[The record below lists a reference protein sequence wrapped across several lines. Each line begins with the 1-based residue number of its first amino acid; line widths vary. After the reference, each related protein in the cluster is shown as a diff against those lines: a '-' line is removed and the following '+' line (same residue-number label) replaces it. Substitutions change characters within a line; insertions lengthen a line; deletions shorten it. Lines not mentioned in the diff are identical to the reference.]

1 MGVLA
6 PAGAAGQRL
15 DRKTLTPGSRPGQAP
30 TVSHRTREEEA
41 LPEWWGVC
49 ERAAFGGG
57 ELGVFARGKS
67 FFQKTLEVQRGAF
80 LAILGCDGN

>member
-15 DRKTLTPGSRPGQAP
+15 DRKTLTP
-30 TVSHRTREEEA
+30 TLSHRAREEEA
-41 LPEWWGVC
+41 LAEWWGVC

-57 ELGVFARGKS
+57 ELGVSRAVRVFS
-67 FFQKTLEVQRGAF
+67 IGAYIRECPNG
-80 LAILGCDGN
+80 LDQA